1 MRLLALFTLVAALFQ
16 AGPAQAQG
24 GRSGMST
31 GAPLTNVDAHRD
43 LSAFGHC
50 YARTH
55 RSAALA
61 LIATTPGSRE
71 ESRVFDRLVGGERY
85 TCMAGGTE
93 TNASLIYFRGVIAE
107 GLLKAGQGVPDNLVL
122 AIPTVAEVSDLGGVA
137 RCYAAGHSTEI
148 QSLLAT
154 NVGSREDSAAVAALW
169 DDFRACMPAGFRVR
183 LNAPWIRFLL
193 AEAALRLPRAAAASM
208 EASR

>member
-1 MRLLALFTLVAALFQ
+1 MRPLMLLALVAALSQ
-16 AGPAQAQG
+16 AGVAHAQS

-31 GAPLTNVDAHRD
+31 GAPLTNVDAYRD

-50 YARTH
+50 YARTN
-55 RSAALA
+55 RSGALA
-61 LIATTPGSRE
+61 FIATTPGSRE
-71 ESRVFDRLVGGERY
+71 EARVFDRLIGGERY

-93 TNASLIYFRGVIAE
+93 TNASLVYFRGVVAE

-137 RCYAAGHSTEI
+137 RCYAAGHSAEI
-148 QSLLAT
+148 QSLLET
-154 NVGSREDSAAVAALW
+154 NVGSREETAAVAALW
-169 DDFRACMPAGFRVR
+169 EDFRACFPEGFRVR

-193 AEAALRLPRAAAASM
+193 AEAMLRLPPAASAST
-208 EASR
+208 EASQ